1 MIRYCTVKRI
11 IDFLLAL
18 FLLIIC
24 LPLMLLI
31 AIFVKVDSK
40 GPVLFKQKRV
50 GKDNKIFTI
59 YKFRTMITDTERNG
73 RQLSDFERMTRIGRI
88 LRELSLDELP
98 QLINIIKGEMSF
110 VGPRPLLVEYLDY
123 YDDYKLKRHKVL
135 PGITGWAQVNGRNLL
150 SWEERFKYDVWYVEN
165 VSFFL
170 DLKIVFLTLVKVLK
184 KEGINKNDNLTMPRF
199 DEIMAKKKGEKV
211 AT

>member
-1 MIRYCTVKRI
+1 MIRYCSVKRI
-11 IDFLLAL
+11 IDLLLAL

-31 AIFVKVDSK
+31 AIFIKLDSK
-40 GPVLFKQKRV
+40 GPVIFKQKRV

-123 YDDYKLKRHKVL
+123 YDDYQLKRHKVL

-165 VSFFL
+165 MSFLL

-184 KEGINKNDNLTMPRF
+184 KEGINKNDHLTMPRF
-199 DEIMAKKKGEKV
+199 DEIMAKKKGEKI